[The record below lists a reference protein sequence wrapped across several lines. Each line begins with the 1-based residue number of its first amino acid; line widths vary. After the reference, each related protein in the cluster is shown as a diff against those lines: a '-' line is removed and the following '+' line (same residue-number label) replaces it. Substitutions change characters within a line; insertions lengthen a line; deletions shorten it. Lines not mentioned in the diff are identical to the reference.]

1 MASGHLFC
9 IISCRIVSYR
19 MNGHKSHETK
29 NAQFL
34 FSLPRVRNSFVMC
47 VGDVL
52 WFAGK
57 KSFQLVLVLVLVMM
71 VKNWLT
77 HTKINLFLSLFF
89 LDFFPLSF
97 ANKHLIY
104 TCKCILFEQF
114 FFLAFG
120 LASVDNH
127 LNANIFFLLKPL
139 LFRSLFL
146 ISVHV
151 LDSLFLLFFHRKF
164 TAHRIR
170 KLPTTTI
177 CNGTSTRTNT
187 KIYLC
192 PHTQQPQNNALIR
205 SRSCRRF
212 FPTFHFSIFN
222 FFFLECVR

>member
-1 MASGHLFC
+1 MHSIWTIF
-9 IISCRIVSYR
+9 
-19 MNGHKSHETK
+19 
-29 NAQFL
+29 FL
-34 FSLPRVRNSFVMC
+34 FNFSTFSS
-47 VGDVL
+47 D
-52 WFAGK
+52 
-57 KSFQLVLVLVLVMM
+57 
-71 VKNWLT
+71 
-77 HTKINLFLSLFF
+77 
-89 LDFFPLSF
+89 
-97 ANKHLIY
+97 
-104 TCKCILFEQF
+104 
-114 FFLAFG
+114 FLAFG
-120 LASVDNH
+120 LASVDDH

-177 CNGTSTRTNT
+177 YNGTTTRTNT

-212 FPTFHFSIFN
+212 FPTFHFSISN
-222 FFFLECVR
+222 FFLSRMCPLNHFLCRSIHIWAPHKWESE